1 MPQSDSDGGSDP
13 RHAGPLPA
21 LQPAL
26 YSSVAAV
33 FVLGPESEI
42 RSESR
47 GAAEIFGYAPASRVG
62 LSALSFVHPEDRA
75 EVQRRYE
82 RLVGNPG
89 GTEIAVFRWAR
100 EGTDNWSWMHADGT
114 NLLHDPAVGGVIVL
128 GVNVTDRV
136 LAEERARAGEHRLRS
151 LVENSSDAILIVTR
165 EGLITYASE
174 STSHVFG
181 WPSHEHGLPAESI
194 VGRNALRQVHRGDR
208 KAMAELL
215 DGLAE
220 FGGVITEECRVRDA
234 EGDLRWI
241 EISAVNRL
249 DDPHVQGIV
258 LNARDVSARRAFEVG
273 LAVRDR
279 LLATEA
285 AVQRILLA
293 RPRVREHLPEILGLL
308 GRSAGVSRALLLEY
322 PPDHVTPPR
331 ITAEWAA
338 PGVEPRIPPGQD
350 NAPAISLP
358 AWRETLRRGEI
369 LELQRSEVAPKEQET
384 MRGAGIISSMQ
395 APLRV
400 RGQLRWAL
408 AYQSTD
414 APRRWSEAERDHLRA
429 MGGAL
434 AVALD
439 REESMLALDAEKEQL
454 RVVLESLSDAVLT
467 ADRTGRI
474 LLANPAASRLLG
486 ASHDELM
493 GESLSSFFEVRE
505 PAAGDPSPPHP
516 LGVGADAVSIVLST
530 SEAVHSPRHIWTLPR
545 RGATLHVA
553 ASTLPLRDAS
563 GRLAGVLRVFRDLT
577 AEDQRQSEL
586 IRAGKLDGLA
596 VIAAGIAHDFNNI
609 LTALNGNVSFALA
622 ALSAGQSDDA
632 IARLDDAELA
642 GRRAR
647 ELTGQLMTF
656 TRGGHPLRQ
665 AASLR
670 EILRDCVNFALHGSN
685 VRADWEVE
693 ANLPDLEADPAQ
705 LHRVLHNIVL
715 NAVQAMPGGGLLR
728 VRAHAEEQG
737 SPEYPRPHVRIE
749 AEDNGPGIPPD
760 VLPRVFEPFFSTKPG
775 GSGLGLAAAHAIVKK
790 HDGRIVCENVS
801 EGGGG
806 TLVRIWWPSAGRR
819 SQADAARA
827 QVARPVRTGVKVLV
841 LDDETGVR
849 VVARRML
856 EGLGHRVSEA
866 SSAAEA
872 MELLR
877 AARGAGQ
884 PFELALLDLTLPG
897 GPGGIEVMQQARA
910 EDPSLRCIVS
920 SGYMVDEVRSD
931 YLRLG
936 FCALLAKPYQRNELA
951 AVMEQALS
959 DE

>member
-1 MPQSDSDGGSDP
+1 MSHSVYDGSVS
-13 RHAGPLPA
+13 RQAEPLPA
-21 LQPAL
+21 LQPGL
-26 YSSVAAV
+26 HSSVAAV
-33 FVLGPESEI
+33 FVLDADFVI
-42 RSESR
+42 KSESR
-47 GAAEIFGYAPASRVG
+47 GAAEIFGYDPGSRVG
-62 LSALSFVHPEDRA
+62 EHWLGLVHPEDRA
-75 EVQRRYE
+75 EAQRRFE
-82 RLVGNPG
+82 RLAATPG

-100 EGTDNWSWMHADGT
+100 AATDEWSWMHADGT
-114 NLLHDPAVGGVIVL
+114 NLLHDPSVGGVIL
-128 GVNVTDRV
+128 IGVNVTDRV

-151 LVENSSDAILIVTR
+151 LVEHSSDAILIITR
-165 EGLITYASE
+165 AGIVTYASE

-181 WPSHEHGLPAESI
+181 WPSHEFGLPAETV
-194 VGRNALRQVHRGDR
+194 VGRNALKLVHREDR
-208 KAMAELL
+208 KAMADLL
-215 DGLAE
+215 EGLAE
-220 FGGVITEECRVRDA
+220 FGGVITEECRIRDS
-234 EGDLRWI
+234 EGHLRWI

-249 DDPHVQGIV
+249 DDPHVAGIV

-322 PPDHVTPPR
+322 PPDHTHPPR
-331 ITAEWAA
+331 IVAEWAA
-338 PGVEPRIPPGQD
+338 PGVEPRIPRGEESVQ
-350 NAPAISLP
+350 AFSLP

-369 LELQRSEVAPKEQET
+369 LELQRSQVRGQEQEV
-384 MRGAGIISSMQ
+384 MRAAGIVSSMQ

-408 AYQSTD
+408 AYQCTT
-414 APRRWSEAERDHLRA
+414 AVRRWSEAERDHLRA

-467 ADRTGRI
+467 ADRAGRI
-474 LLANPAASRLLG
+474 VLANPAASRLLG
-486 ASHDELM
+486 ASPEN
-493 GESLSSFFEVRE
+493 LSGKPLGSYFEVRD
-505 PAAGDPSPPHP
+505 PVPGDPSPPYP
-516 LGVGADAVSIVLST
+516 QGVGTDAVELVLRT
-530 SEAVHSPRHIWTLPR
+530 GEPLHTPRHVWTIPR
-545 RGATLHVA
+545 EGPALHVSC
-553 ASTLPLRDAS
+553 STLPLRDAS
-563 GRLAGVLRVFRDLT
+563 GRLAGVLRVFHDLT
-577 AEDQRQSEL
+577 AEDQRQAEL

-622 ALSAGQSDDA
+622 SLSEGQTEDA

-685 VRADWEVE
+685 VRADWEIE
-693 ANLPDLEADPAQ
+693 DDLPDLEADPAQ

-715 NAVQAMPGGGLLR
+715 NAVQAMPGGGRLR
-728 VRAHAEEQG
+728 VRARAEDHG
-737 SPEYPRPHVRIE
+737 SDDCQRPHVRIE
-749 AEDNGPGIPPD
+749 AEDTGPGIPAD

-790 HDGRIVCENVS
+790 HDGRIVCENAP
-801 EGGGG
+801 GAG

-819 SQADAARA
+819 SPADAERA
-827 QVARPVRTGVKVLV
+827 QPPRAVRTGAKVLV
-841 LDDETGVR
+841 LDDEPGVR

-856 EGLGHRVSEA
+856 EGLGHQVTEA
-866 SSAAEA
+866 ASAAEA
-872 MELLR
+872 MELFR
-877 AARGAGQ
+877 NARTAGK
-884 PFELALLDLTLPG
+884 PFEVGLLDLTLPG
-897 GPGGIEVMQQARA
+897 GPGGIEVMQEARS

-959 DE
+959 GE

>member
-1 MPQSDSDGGSDP
+1 MSHSVYSGGHDPQS
-13 RHAGPLPA
+13 AEPLPA
-21 LQPAL
+21 LQPGL
-26 YSSVAAV
+26 HSSVAAV
-33 FVLGPESEI
+33 FVLDADCVI

-47 GAAEIFGYAPASRVG
+47 GSAEIFGYAPESRVG
-62 LSALSFVHPEDRA
+62 IDALALVHPEDRA
-75 EVQRRYE
+75 EVQRRFE
-82 RLVGNPG
+82 RLIGTPG

-100 EGTDNWSWMHADGT
+100 NAADEWSWMHADGT
-114 NLLHDPAVGGVIVL
+114 NLLHDPAVGGVIL
-128 GVNVTDRV
+128 IGVNVTDRV

-151 LVENSSDAILIVTR
+151 LVEHSSDAILIITR
-165 EGLITYASE
+165 EGLVTYASE

-181 WPSHEHGLPAESI
+181 WPSHEYGLPAEAV
-194 VGRNALRQVHRGDR
+194 VGRNALKLVHREDR
-208 KAMAELL
+208 KAMAGLL
-215 DGLAE
+215 EGLAE
-220 FGGVITEECRVRDA
+220 FGGVITEECRVRDS
-234 EGDLRWI
+234 EGHLRWI

-249 DDPHVQGIV
+249 DDPHVAGVV

-322 PPDHVTPPR
+322 PPEAEPPPR
-331 ITAEWAA
+331 IVAEWAVS
-338 PGVEPRIPPGQD
+338 GVPPRIPRGEETV
-350 NAPAISLP
+350 PAFSLP

-369 LELQRSEVAPKEQET
+369 LELQRTQV
-384 MRGAGIISSMQ
+384 RGAELDMMRAAGIVSSMQ

-408 AYQSTD
+408 AYQCT
-414 APRRWSEAERDHLRA
+414 AGVRRWSEAERDHLRA

-467 ADRTGRI
+467 GDRQGRVV
-474 LLANPAASRLLG
+474 LVNPAASRLLG
-486 ASHDELM
+486 APADRFIGRPLTSY
-493 GESLSSFFEVRE
+493 FEVRE
-505 PAAGDPSPPHP
+505 PQPGDPSPPHP
-516 LGVGADAVSIVLST
+516 QGVGADAVDLVLRSG
-530 SEAVHSPRHIWTLPR
+530 EPLHSPRHIWTIPQA
-545 RGATLHVA
+545 GAPVHVSC
-553 ASTLPLRDAS
+553 STLPLRDAS

-577 AEDQRQSEL
+577 AEDQRQAEL

-622 ALSAGQSDDA
+622 SLSEGQTEDA

-685 VRADWEVE
+685 VRAEWEIE
-693 ANLPDLEADPAQ
+693 DDLPDLEADPAQ

-715 NAVQAMPGGGLLR
+715 NAVQAMPSGGLLR
-728 VRAHAEEQG
+728 VRARAIESGNADCQ
-737 SPEYPRPHVRIE
+737 RAHVCIE
-749 AEDNGPGIPPD
+749 AEDTGPGIPTD
-760 VLPRVFEPFFSTKPG
+760 VLPRVFEPFFSAKPG

-790 HDGRIVCENVS
+790 HDGRIVCENAAV
-801 EGGGG
+801 GG

-819 SQADAARA
+819 SATDAERA
-827 QVARPVRTGVKVLV
+827 LPPRPVRTGAKVLV
-841 LDDETGVR
+841 LDDEPGVR

-856 EGLGHRVSEA
+856 EGLGHQVTEA

-872 MELLR
+872 LDLLR
-877 AARGAGQ
+877 SARAAGK
-884 PFELALLDLTLPG
+884 PFEIGLLDLTLPG
-897 GPGGIEVMQQARA
+897 GPGGIEVMQEARA

-959 DE
+959 GE